1 MSKIDLAS
9 GNANVFAI
17 SRALRSSGFSPMNTF
32 SVHAVVDE
40 LAKGHGLTAGGCVE
54 ESVSYF
60 FQLVL
65 EIKLIVN

>member
-1 MSKIDLAS
+1 MS
-9 GNANVFAI
+9 
-17 SRALRSSGFSPMNTF
+17 MNTF

-65 EIKLIVN
+65 EIEIMVN